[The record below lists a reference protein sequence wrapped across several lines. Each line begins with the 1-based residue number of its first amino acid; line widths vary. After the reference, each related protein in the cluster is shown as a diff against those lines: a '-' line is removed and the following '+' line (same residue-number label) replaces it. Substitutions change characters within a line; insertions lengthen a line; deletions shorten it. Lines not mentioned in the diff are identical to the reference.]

1 MKKVLIIYRFLPQ
14 YRIDFYNLLREK
26 LRESNIELS
35 LVYGKLNNTNS
46 SKGDEVNIDWAEYLH
61 TTKFK
66 IADTELLWQPCLQQ
80 IKGKDLIIVEQA
92 NKLIINYYLM
102 IKRKLS
108 SSKVAFW
115 GHGLDSQALPGS
127 FANRF
132 KKLIIKQTDW
142 WFTYT
147 EGVKKI
153 VTDCGFSEEKITVVQ
168 NAIDTTFLQLT
179 FDKISEEEVRK
190 EKEKLKISSENIG
203 IYCGALY
210 KEKRID
216 FLINSAV
223 RIKEK
228 SDDFH
233 LIILG
238 AGPDINIV
246 NEATGKYKW
255 IHYLGTK
262 FGEERVVYFKMSKL
276 FLLPGAV
283 GLAVLDAFSMQTPM
297 ITVEYPFHGPE
308 VEYIVNEVNGLV
320 TKNNLKDYTSK
331 VLEILNS
338 DEKYNKLVEGCKS
351 STSQYTVEKMVE
363 NFSQGI
369 VQCVS
374 NS

>member
-14 YRIDFYNLLREK
+14 YRVDFYNQLREK
-26 LRESNIELS
+26 LEESNIELS
-35 LVYGKLNNTNS
+35 LVYGKLNNANS
-46 SKGDEVNIDWAEYLH
+46 SKGDEVNIDWAEYINSR
-61 TTKFK
+61 KFK
-66 IADTELLWQPCLQQ
+66 IAGIELLWQPCLQQ

-102 IKRKLS
+102 FKRKYS
-108 SSKVAFW
+108 HTKVAFW

-147 EGVKKI
+147 DGVKKI
-153 VTDCGFSEEKITVVQ
+153 VTDCGFPERKITVVQ
-168 NAIDTTFLQLT
+168 NAIDTTVLQLT
-179 FDKISEEEVRK
+179 YDKISKEDT
-190 EKEKLKISSENIG
+190 EKEKNILGIDSDNIG

-216 FLINSAV
+216 FLIESAV
-223 RIKEK
+223 EIKK
-228 SDDFH
+228 KVSDFH
-233 LIILG
+233 LLIIG
-238 AGPDINIV
+238 AGPDLNIV
-246 NEATGKYKW
+246 DEAVNKYDW
-255 IHYLGTK
+255 VHYLGTK

-297 ITVEYPFHGPE
+297 ITTEYPFHGPE
-308 VEYIVNEVNGLV
+308 VEYIINSVNGLV
-320 TKNNLKDYTSK
+320 TMDNLEDYTSK

-338 DEKYNKLVEGCKS
+338 DEKYAKLVEGCKS
-351 STSQYTVEKMVE
+351 STSQYTVEKMVN

-369 VQCVS
+369 IQS
-374 NS
+374 ISEN

>member
-26 LRESNIELS
+26 LKENNIELS
-35 LVYGKLNNTNS
+35 LLYGKLNNANS

-61 TTKFK
+61 TKKFK
-66 IADTELLWQPCLQQ
+66 IANTEFLWQPCLRQ
-80 IKGKDLIIVEQA
+80 IKGKDLVIVEQA

-102 IKRKLS
+102 IKRKLM

-153 VTDCGFSEEKITVVQ
+153 VSNCGFPERKITVVQ
-168 NAIDTTFLQLT
+168 NAIDTTLLQLT
-179 FDKISEEEVRK
+179 YDEISSDKVIK
-190 EKEKLKISSENIG
+190 EKKKLGIDSDNIG

-216 FLINSAV
+216 FLIKSAI

-228 SDDFH
+228 SKDFH
-233 LIILG
+233 LLIVG
-238 AGPDINIV
+238 AGPDIDIV
-246 NEATGKYKW
+246 NGATLKYKW

-262 FGEERVVYFKMSKL
+262 FGKERVVYFKMSKL

-297 ITVEYPFHGPE
+297 ITIEYPFHGPE
-308 VEYIVNEVNGLV
+308 VEYILNAVNGLV
-320 TKNNLKDYTSK
+320 TKNTLEDYTSK
-331 VLEILNS
+331 VLEILKS
-338 DEKYNKLVEGCKS
+338 DEKYSNLVEGCKS
-351 STSQYTVEKMVE
+351 SASQYTVEKMVE

-369 VQCVS
+369 IQSVS
-374 NS
+374 

>member
-1 MKKVLIIYRFLPQ
+1 VKKVLIIYRFLPQ

-255 IHYLGTK
+255 TG
-262 FGEERVVYFKMSKL
+262 SCW
-276 FLLPGAV
+276 
-283 GLAVLDAFSMQTPM
+283 S
-297 ITVEYPFHGPE
+297 
-308 VEYIVNEVNGLV
+308 
-320 TKNNLKDYTSK
+320 
-331 VLEILNS
+331 
-338 DEKYNKLVEGCKS
+338 GC
-351 STSQYTVEKMVE
+351 T
-363 NFSQGI
+363 
-369 VQCVS
+369 
-374 NS
+374 